1 MKKNLLINIG
11 IFSLGLFSLASCNDV
26 LDEQP
31 RSIYDPSFF
40 KTQSGVEGGI
50 TALYAHL
57 RDTYGNAYYYN
68 ICETGTDEYTWAQ
81 SADGNFKDADLS
93 GVGSL
98 NASTSRSDALWGNA
112 FTYINTASGTIE
124 NGEAAGISESLLS
137 DH

>member
-11 IFSLGLFSLASCNDV
+11 ILSLGLFSLASCNDV

-81 SADGNFKDADLS
+81 
-93 GVGSL
+93 
-98 NASTSRSDALWGNA
+98 
-112 FTYINTASGTIE
+112 
-124 NGEAAGISESLLS
+124 
-137 DH
+137 